1 MPAISSDARFLGV
14 DLQAVW
20 LDMRKALQ
28 GVHQW
33 PLLAWLTPAVP
44 VRLLQ
49 ADGSQSIWC
58 DGVEMTQ
65 SRQRVVDAKCVAIE
79 LPETLVLRRQLT
91 LPPMAAQDIAN
102 AVALDARSVSP
113 FGPGEVAWGYSINAL
128 AKGSIAVEIALASR
142 RQIQQYVSTQAER
155 VRQAT
160 DPEVWVRGAQGVA
173 PLVFEGFGEVQRS
186 QQAARWRHLGYGLLG
201 TVALLLIA
209 IAVTP
214 TAQLRLRAMQAVH
227 AYDEVVGRVAP
238 AVREREELL
247 QSAEQLSSL
256 AEVLVGRIEP
266 LTLMD
271 RLTQALPDDTALQTV
286 KLQGGKVTILGLTG
300 DASALMKILG
310 EQPGLR
316 DVRAPSAATRMPG
329 AQKESFM
336 IEFMLDPAHF
346 GVQTVPPPSA
356 PHQKTATESSA
367 GASTQAAGATPSTP
381 SAPVAP
387 ASASTSAPTSAPPSA
402 ARAATF
408 GGGAT
413 FGGVPTRTAPSKDA
427 AVTTTPT
434 VSTAPTAPAK
444 P

>member
-1 MPAISSDARFLGV
+1 MPTISSDARFFGI
-14 DLQAVW
+14 DLQTVGQ
-20 LDMRKALQ
+20 DVRKALQ
-28 GVHQW
+28 GLHQW

-49 ADGSQSIWC
+49 ADGSHSLWC
-58 DGVEMTQ
+58 DGAELKQ
-65 SRQRVVDAKCVAIE
+65 PERQTVQPRCVALE
-79 LPETLVLRRQLT
+79 LPEAIVLRRQLT

-102 AVALDARSVSP
+102 AVALDAQSASP
-113 FGPGEVAWGYSINAL
+113 FGLGEVAWGYSLKAP
-128 AKGSIAVEIALASR
+128 AKGAVVVEVALASR
-142 RQIQQYVSTQAER
+142 RQIQQYIHTQADR
-155 VRQAT
+155 LRNAG
-160 DPEVWVRGAQGVA
+160 DPEVWVLSTQGAA
-173 PLVFEGFGEVQRS
+173 PLVFAGFGEAQRS
-186 QQAARWRHLGYGLLG
+186 RQAARWRHLGYALLG
-201 TVALLLIA
+201 TSMLLLAAIA
-209 IAVTP
+209 ITP
-214 TAQLRLRAMQAVH
+214 TAQLRLRAIEAVQA
-227 AYDEVVGRVAP
+227 YEGIVGRAAP

-247 QSAEQLSSL
+247 QSIEQLSSL
-256 AEVLVGRIEP
+256 AEVLAGRIEP

-300 DASALMKILG
+300 DASSLMRILG

-346 GVQTVPPPSA
+346 GVQT
-356 PHQKTATESSA
+356 
-367 GASTQAAGATPSTP
+367 TPS
-381 SAPVAP
+381 PVAP
-387 ASASTSAPTSAPPSA
+387 SPSESKPSTSTPTASVDAPGTAHSSAAPLAAANPSASAAAPASPPA

-413 FGGVPTRTAPSKDA
+413 FGGVTTRPAPPKEA
-427 AVTTTPT
+427 AATTPAA
-434 VSTAPTAPAK
+434 APTAPAK